1 MPEFSSVFKMEST
14 AKTSQYCKH
23 DSQILASFT
32 SSLYGRVDFDDQS
45 DNKSF
50 RMTEVHA
57 GRWFY
62 LSQWC
67 FCTYLFVQNGSSQ
80 TEGSRQHRLP
90 TIYRNWG
97 PFCDSDI
104 LSHCQDPS
112 LGVASLPG
120 AGRRHS
126 VGFLYPSR
134 QCDRKRA
141 DGEGQG
147 RAAEGPRHARRPGG
161 ATEISKRVKH
171 PFPNSSWLSPFTSF
185 GSSRASMRWRFGLQF
200 SSRLYLLGLF
210 AVILGVMNLS
220 SIIISIFVVEK

>member
-1 MPEFSSVFKMEST
+1 MALSCFSV
-14 AKTSQYCKH
+14 
-23 DSQILASFT
+23 
-32 SSLYGRVDFDDQS
+32 
-45 DNKSF
+45 
-50 RMTEVHA
+50 
-57 GRWFY
+57 
-62 LSQWC
+62 
-67 FCTYLFVQNGSSQ
+67 CTYLFVRNGSSQ
-80 TEGSRQHRLP
+80 TAGCRQHWLP
-90 TIYRNWG
+90 TIHRNSG

-112 LGVASLPG
+112 LVVASLPG
-120 AGRRHS
+120 AGRRPS

-171 PFPNSSWLSPFTSF
+171 PFPNSSWLSPFLSF
-185 GSSRASMRWRFGLQF
+185 GSSRASTPWRFGLQF
-200 SSRLYLLGLF
+200 SSRFYLLGLS

-220 SIIISIFVVEK
+220 SIIISIFIVEK